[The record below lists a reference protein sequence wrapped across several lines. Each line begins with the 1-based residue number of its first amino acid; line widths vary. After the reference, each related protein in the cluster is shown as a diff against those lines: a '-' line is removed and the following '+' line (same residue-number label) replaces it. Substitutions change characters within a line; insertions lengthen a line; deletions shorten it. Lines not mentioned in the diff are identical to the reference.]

1 MKEMKQLLFSFIFL
15 LLQVLVMAQTGT
27 IRGTVYEERTGE
39 SLVGVT
45 IAVQGTTR
53 GTMTDLDGKFSLD
66 LEPGAYNLQISY
78 ISFQTII
85 IEALQVT
92 SNEVTLINEI
102 FLEESSLDLQE
113 VVVSAQAIRTTEM
126 ALMTIKKNSASIMD
140 GISSARIRLV
150 GDATAVEAAKRV
162 TGVSIEDGK
171 YVYIRGLG
179 DRYSKTTLNQVDI
192 PGLDPDR
199 NTIQMDIFPNSLI
212 DNITVVKNFTA
223 DLPADFTGGLLNIE
237 TKDFPEEKIMN
248 VSFSTAYNPDVHFNQ
263 DFLSYEGGQTDFLGF
278 DDGTRAI
285 PSRALSPNIPT
296 PVSGATE
303 NEVNQFVKSFNPNL
317 AATPQT
323 SLMDMSA
330 SFSIGNQINLA
341 NRDTESNTQPKL
353 GYVFSLSY
361 KNDYTFYDDVTYS
374 DYQRFID
381 PDVNELRY
389 ATIQKGQL
397 GKRNVLIGAIGGLAY
412 KTNLSKIRLTVTHLQ
427 NGESEAGRFLND
439 NDGAAVG
446 QSGYIA
452 GSDILEYNQRSLSN
466 VFLNGN
472 HVLGN
477 SDWDI
482 DWRLSPTYSTSFDP
496 DIRKTSFTY
505 RTLDTLF
512 LAGAGGNPSRI
523 WRSLNELNATAKID
537 FTKKYQF
544 LSNEAKLKFG
554 VNHTYK
560 KRDYEI
566 LFFDIQFFGGQSWSS
581 SDPSRV
587 LLPENIYPNRPNAI
601 YYQSGNSNP
610 NPNEYSS
617 NINNTAFYISNE
629 FNLSDKLKSII
640 GIRAENFVARHTGRD
655 QAWAS
660 GNTNGRNLDND
671 KVLESFDFFPTV
683 NLIYALTDNQNL
695 RGSYSKTI
703 ARPTFKE
710 LSYAQIIDPITN
722 RIFNGSLLPS
732 GSWDG
737 NIVETRI
744 DNYDLRW
751 ELFLERGQ
759 LISVSA
765 FYKTF
770 DAPLELVRIPEQQ
783 TSTEYQVRNVGDAQL
798 MGVELEFRKDLDF
811 ISSSLEKFNVSG
823 NLTWVSSSVEMSDS
837 EFTARTTYAKTGQT
851 IENRREM
858 AGQSPYVINAGLIYN
873 DSDKGIDAGL
883 FYNVKGPSL
892 TLVGSGLYPDV
903 YEDPFHGLNASF
915 QKRIGKDKNTTLSF
929 KASNILND
937 TREEYFSSF
946 RAEHQPY
953 SIENPGRT
961 FSMGVSYSF

>member
-1 MKEMKQLLFSFIFL
+1 MKKMKHLLFTFIFIL
-15 LLQVLVMAQTGT
+15 IQLAVIAQTGT
-27 IRGTVYEERTGE
+27 IRGTVYEEKTGE

-66 LEPGAYNLQISY
+66 LEPGTYNLQISY

-85 IEALQVT
+85 IEDLQVN
-92 SNEVTLINEI
+92 SGEVTLINEV
-102 FLEESSLDLQE
+102 FLQESSLDLQE
-113 VVVSAQAIRTTEM
+113 VVVSAQAIRTTET
-126 ALMTIKKNSASIMD
+126 ALMTIKKNSATIMD
-140 GISSARIRLV
+140 GISSARISLV

-179 DRYSKTTLNQVDI
+179 DRYSKTTLNQMDI
-192 PGLDPDR
+192 PGLDPDK

-248 VSFSTAYNPDVHFNQ
+248 VSFSTAYNPRSHFNP
-263 DFLSYEGGQTDFLGF
+263 DFLSYEGGKTDFLGF
-278 DDGTRAI
+278 DDGTRAL
-285 PSRALSPNIPT
+285 PSRARQSNIPT
-296 PVSGATE
+296 PVSGASSE
-303 NEVNQFVKSFNPNL
+303 EVTRFVQSFNPNL

-323 SLMDMSA
+323 SFMDMSA
-330 SFSIGNQINLA
+330 SFSIGNQINLG
-341 NRDTESNTQPKL
+341 NKGTDSNTQPKL
-353 GYVFSLSY
+353 GYIFSLSY

-374 DYQRFID
+374 DYQRFIN
-381 PDVNELRY
+381 PDEYDLRY

-397 GKRNVLIGAIGGLAY
+397 GKHNVLVGAIGGVAY
-412 KTNLSKIRLTVTHLQ
+412 KTRFSKIRLTATHLQ
-427 NGESEAGRFLND
+427 NGESAAGKFLND

-452 GSDILEYNQRSLSN
+452 GSDNLEYNQRSLSN
-466 VFLNGN
+466 VFLNGD
-472 HVLGN
+472 HVLEN
-477 SDWDI
+477 SDWEI

-505 RTLDTLF
+505 RSLDTLF

-523 WRSLNELNATAKID
+523 WRSLSELNASAKID
-537 FTKKYQF
+537 FTKKYNF
-544 LSNEAKLKFG
+544 LNNEAQLKFG
-554 VNHTYK
+554 ANHTYK
-560 KRDYEI
+560 YRDYEI
-566 LFFDIQFFGGQSWSS
+566 LFFDVQFFGGQSWSS
-581 SDPSRV
+581 SDPSQI
-587 LLPENIYPNRPNAI
+587 LIPENIYPNRPNSI

-629 FNLSDKLKSII
+629 FNLTDNLKSIW
-640 GIRAENFVARHTGRD
+640 GLRMENFVARHTGRD
-655 QAWAS
+655 QAGAS
-660 GNTNGRNLDND
+660 GNPDGRILDND
-671 KVLESFDFFPTV
+671 KVLESFDFFPSV
-683 NLIYALTDNQNL
+683 NLIYALSEDQNL
-695 RGSYSKTI
+695 RASYSRTI

-710 LSYAQIIDPITN
+710 LSFAQIIDPITN

-737 NIVETRI
+737 NIQETRI
-744 DNYDLRW
+744 DNFDLRW

-759 LISVSA
+759 LISLSA
-765 FYKTF
+765 FYKMF
-770 DAPLELVRIPEQQ
+770 DAPLELVRLPEQQ
-783 TSTEYQVRNVGDAQL
+783 TSTEYQVRNVGDAEL

-823 NLTWVSSSVEMSDS
+823 NLTWVWSSVEMSDS
-837 EFTARTTYAKTGQT
+837 ELRARTTYAKTGQT
-851 IENRREM
+851 IESSREM
-858 AGQSPYVINAGLIYN
+858 AGQSPYVINAGILYN
-873 DSDKGIDAGL
+873 NQDKGIDAGL
-883 FYNVKGPSL
+883 FYNVKGPAL
-892 TLVGSGLYPDV
+892 TIVGSGLYPDV

-915 QKRIGKDKNTTLSF
+915 QKKIGRNQGTTLSF
-929 KASNILND
+929 KISNILND
-937 TREEYFSSF
+937 NREEYFSSF
-946 RAEHQPY
+946 RADNQPY

-961 FSMGVSYSF
+961 FSFGASYSF